1 MLLQMARFHFLWL
14 NNIPSYI
21 HIHMCVR
28 VCITTSLS
36 THLLMGTWV
45 VSIFWLLWI
54 MLQWSQRY
62 IYLSELVFLF
72 SSDKYTEVELPGH
85 ACMLNHFS
93 HVQLFATLW
102 TIAHQAPLSMG
113 ILQAS
118 ILEWVAISFS
128 RGSSQPRDQ
137 TCNLCLLHWQA
148 GSLPLV
154 PPGPGHRV
162 VQFKIF
168 WGTYCFS

>member
-1 MLLQMARFHFLWL
+1 MARFHFFMVEYCS
-14 NNIPSYI
+14 IIYT
-21 HIHMCVR
+21 HTRVCVHVCVC

-36 THLLMGTWV
+36 THLLMGSWV
-45 VSIFWLLWI
+45 MSIFWLLRI

-62 IYLSELVFLF
+62 IYLSELVCLF
-72 SSDKYTEVELPGH
+72 SSDKYPEVELPGH

-118 ILEWVAISFS
+118 ILGWVAISSS
-128 RGSSQPRDQ
+128 RGSSWSWDQ
-137 TCNLCLLHWQA
+137 TRVSLAPALASRFFTVWATREAYKLH
-148 GSLPLV
+148 
-154 PPGPGHRV
+154 
-162 VQFKIF
+162 I
-168 WGTYCFS
+168 Y